1 MSKHVL
7 HSRKLVDWHLWAEV
21 RRTVTPL
28 RRQAEEIFVEA
39 ALPIPALKPPPVFR
53 KGAGWAG
60 PALPSYQP
68 PISTQPP
75 SAADHLLEPR
85 LKRRLRRGQIDI
97 DATIDLHGMRQH
109 EAREALQRFVPARAA
124 RGDRTIL
131 VITGKGL
138 RQAEGVYG
146 TERGVLRA
154 MLPAWLGEPGLSPYI
169 AGWDVAAQPHGGAG
183 AFYVRLRHPR

>member
-1 MSKHVL
+1 MAKHVL

-28 RRQAEEIFVEA
+28 RRQAEEILVEA

-60 PALPSYQP
+60 PTLPAYQP
-68 PISTQPP
+68 PISAPP
-75 SAADHLLEPR
+75 PTAADHRLEPR
-85 LKRRLRRGQIDI
+85 VKRRLRRGQIDI

-109 EAREALQRFVPARAA
+109 EAREALQRFVLARVA
-124 RGDRTIL
+124 RGDRTVL
-131 VITGKGL
+131 VITGKGM
-138 RQAEGVYG
+138 RQAEGAEG
-146 TERGVLRA
+146 MERGVLRA
-154 MLPAWLGEPGLSPYI
+154 MLPVWLRDPGLTPYI